1 MGPQEALRVGG
12 VGGFLPYA
20 PTATLLYS
28 AMGAPP
34 GMEARA
40 PLSLGSTL
48 VRSTA
53 FGGKMGPHTGVR
65 TAESLSVPGLVE
77 SAQLSLGCMHIILEA
92 AAPRSA

>member
-1 MGPQEALRVGG
+1 MGAQETLRVGG

-40 PLSLGSTL
+40 PLSLSSTL
-48 VRSTA
+48 VRSQC
-53 FGGKMGPHTGVR
+53 
-65 TAESLSVPGLVE
+65 VPGE
-77 SAQLSLGCMHIILEA
+77 
-92 AAPRSA
+92 